1 MLCIKAV
8 EHIVRLSTTEEYVV
22 PLAFEY
28 VVKLTVIAV
37 TLLLSFA
44 TAAQLCYHC
53 SALLPLVSFATAGQ
67 LRNAKLRATR
77 QSKLSCLTLPSAAQH
92 CSAMHDNTQQSA
104 TMLSNARQYSAI
116 CNNTQQSCTVQG
128 NVYSAR
134 LSASEASLNL
144 SREVSSQ
151 KDEYVQNPPV

>member
-1 MLCIKAV
+1 MLPL
-8 EHIVRLSTTEEYVV
+8 LSFATAAQLCYRCSALL
-22 PLAFEY
+22 P
-28 VVKLTVIAV
+28 
-37 TLLLSFA
+37 LLSFA

-92 CSAMHDNTQQSA
+92 SSAMHDNTQQSA